1 MEVWRGLT
9 IFGRLKKRT
18 LSHRA
23 MTFTP
28 LRSMFK
34 FTQYSW
40 WSSWVEYGIEWR
52 SVRVRATLP
61 TEPFSPVNVSEV
73 LISCETVV
81 GATYL
86 MTDGWYTGSMEA
98 NSEELEEAQ
107 DQAINHKKLYRDL
120 KRKIKYLIYEHEC
133 FQETLRKTR
142 RSLLKVS
149 RDRSFLLDQLLQYEK
164 VDMSSSDSEETES
177 SDDEASRPE
186 PAKRKRPDSTA
197 IGSLTQSSGKG
208 QSSAKKRK
216 PPPPSKTPKSNHA
229 PSLQMLSGLPLS
241 LLSDGHM
248 TPEEV
253 ERHLE
258 AKQTFME
265 LLPEKAPPTVPTE
278 MFSNE
283 PSLDS
288 ESNEICELESSPSN
302 LGEDCL
308 SGDIIPD

>member
-1 MEVWRGLT
+1 MCCDYEAK
-9 IFGRLKKRT
+9 FGC
-18 LSHRA
+18 S
-23 MTFTP
+23 
-28 LRSMFK
+28 
-34 FTQYSW
+34 
-40 WSSWVEYGIEWR
+40 
-52 SVRVRATLP
+52 
-61 TEPFSPVNVSEV
+61 
-73 LISCETVV
+73 
-81 GATYL
+81 TYL

-208 QSSAKKRK
+208 HSSAKKRK

-283 PSLDS
+283 PSLDRYNTNSRSLDRYSTNLSFLDS